1 MKKNLEVKPYL
12 FPMPVLIIGSYCE
25 DGTPDA
31 MNAAWGSI
39 SDFNQIALYLSATH
53 KTVKNIKERKAFTV
67 AFADEAHVAACDYVG
82 IVSANNDHEKMA
94 KSGLTT
100 SKSQTVDAPV
110 IDDLPLTLECE
121 LDYIDERSGA
131 VYGKIVNIV
140 ADESVLT
147 DGQVDL
153 RKLNPISY
161 DPASNCYFKL
171 GEKVGVAFHDGKKLK
186 A

>member
-140 ADESVLT
+140 ADEKVLT
-147 DGQVDL
+147 NGEVDL
-153 RKLNPISY
+153 HKLNPISY
-161 DPASNCYFKL
+161 DPSSNCYFKM